1 MVRLVR
7 LQFNNTK
14 PKVSF
19 TVKSASYQATMRA
32 VSSLQVLTPICLTKT
47 RLASFLGFLTV
58 VKLAITVP
66 GMYAGSDHNVL
77 NWRMDR
83 AYFLNEIGIL
93 TLVARKLVPQATA
106 YGTI

>member
-1 MVRLVR
+1 
-7 LQFNNTK
+7 
-14 PKVSF
+14 
-19 TVKSASYQATMRA
+19 MRA

>member
-1 MVRLVR
+1 
-7 LQFNNTK
+7 
-14 PKVSF
+14 
-19 TVKSASYQATMRA
+19 MRA

-66 GMYAGSDHNVL
+66 GMYVGSDHNVL
-77 NWRMDR
+77 NWRMGSYSPGNMKTYTSDIVNPAVSEVRSFNR